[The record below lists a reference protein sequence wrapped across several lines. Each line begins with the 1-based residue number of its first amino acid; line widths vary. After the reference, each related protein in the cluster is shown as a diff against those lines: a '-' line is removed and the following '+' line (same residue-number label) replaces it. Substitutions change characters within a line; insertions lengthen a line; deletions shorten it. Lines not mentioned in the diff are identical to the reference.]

1 VRAGRL
7 RRPRQALREALA
19 LAAGL
24 AREWRALLEERAR
37 AGRPPVPARLDV
49 DALQGAAAV
58 FLCAAEPE
66 LRRAA
71 LGLLAELR
79 ALHAALLAGAGA
91 EAAGAY
97 LVDVLEDA
105 GADIARRCYW
115 DFGRWSDTWRAWRA
129 PAEDPAA
136 AGGVDLEARLPDCA
150 RAVPRRAA
158 PHASLAPRA
167 QDLMLR
173 AGGPHDAARWARCLA
188 EALRLAALLC
198 PGAVQAAYAAITG
211 RLQVPPPRPRCSL

>member
-136 AGGVDLEARLPDCA
+136 AGGVDLEARLPAC
-150 RAVPRRAA
+150 RRPSPR
-158 PHASLAPRA
+158 
-167 QDLMLR
+167 
-173 AGGPHDAARWARCLA
+173 G
-188 EALRLAALLC
+188 
-198 PGAVQAAYAAITG
+198 
-211 RLQVPPPRPRCSL
+211 